1 MGSSMR
7 TPWKTM
13 AEAITDPDDRLIVE
27 GDPASDPALEGVAVD
42 ATTVTTKKQ
51 QVTQRQATESAT

>member
-1 MGSSMR
+1 MR

-42 ATTVTTKKQ
+42 ATTVTTKKP
-51 QVTQRQATESAT
+51 QVTQRQATESAP

>member
-27 GDPASDPALEGVAVD
+27 GDPAYAPELEGVAVS

-51 QVTQRQATESAT
+51 QVTQRQATESAP